1 MTNKLRGADS
11 EAKPGHRMARRILE
25 KEAYRR
31 ILVGAAP
38 ETLSEF
44 AAQLS
49 VWFKDT
55 YTAAPAAPTSFIEAT
70 IHDTWHRRHELIG
83 SEL

>member
-55 YTAAPAAPTSFIEAT
+55 YTAAPAARQASSRQQFMTRGTAAT
-70 IHDTWHRRHELIG
+70 N
-83 SEL
+83 

>member
-1 MTNKLRGADS
+1 MTSKLSGSDS
-11 EAKPGHRMARRILE
+11 EAKPGHRTARRILE

-31 ILVGAAP
+31 ILAGAAP

-55 YTAAPAAPTSFIEAT
+55 YTAAPATRQASSRQQFMTCGTAAT
-70 IHDTWHRRHELIG
+70 N
-83 SEL
+83 